1 MRVYADLFK
10 ALSDET
16 RLAALALIMAHGEL
30 CVCDV
35 EAVLAITQSK
45 ASRHLRYL
53 KNVGLLDDRRD
64 GIWVHYRLA
73 RKPSTEAAAT
83 IRSNRKL
90 IEGMLNEKL
99 LQKLKTWL
107 AGKDCCRSCRT
118 VAQKAR

>member
-16 RLAALALIMAHGEL
+16 RLAALSMIMAHGEL

-73 RKPSTEAAAT
+73 QKPTKEVAALIGA
-83 IRSNRKL
+83 NRKL
-90 IEGMLNEKL
+90 IEGLKDKGLER
-99 LQKLKTWL
+99 KLKTWL
-107 AGKDCCRSCRT
+107 ADKDRCRSCC
-118 VAQKAR
+118 

>member
-16 RLAALALIMAHGEL
+16 RLAALAMIMDHGEL

-73 RKPSTEAAAT
+73 QKPSTEVAALIHA
-83 IRSNRKL
+83 NREL
-90 IEGMLNEKL
+90 IEGLKDKEL
-99 LQKLKTWL
+99 EQKLKTWL
-107 AGKDCCRSCRT
+107 AGKDCCGSCRT
-118 VAQKAR
+118 VASRAR